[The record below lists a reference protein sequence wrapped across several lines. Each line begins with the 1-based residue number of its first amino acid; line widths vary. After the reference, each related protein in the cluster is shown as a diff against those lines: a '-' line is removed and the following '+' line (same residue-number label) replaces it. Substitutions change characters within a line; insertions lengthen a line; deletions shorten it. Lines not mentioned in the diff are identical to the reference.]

1 MSDAGRKP
9 FSDKVSEAIKPE
21 SEKSTFEKGKESVT
35 NTLDGFAAKNI
46 PDNQKSFG
54 QSVADNVKSGHDDAK
69 AAVQEEHAQLQKD
82 LATLGETA
90 GEYLEAAKEQVA
102 NAAQYV
108 SSVVTGATEGA
119 KTAANDSKK

>member
-1 MSDAGRKP
+1 MADAGRKP
-9 FSDKVSEAIKPE
+9 FSDKLSEAVKPD
-21 SEKSTFEKGKESVT
+21 SEKTTLEKGKEAVT
-35 NTLDGFAAKNI
+35 NSLDNFAAKNT

-54 QSVADNVKSGHDDAK
+54 QTVADNAKAGHEDAK
-69 AAVQEEHAQLQKD
+69 AAVSEQQAKLEKD
-82 LATLGETA
+82 QATFGETA

-102 NAAQYV
+102 HAAQYV

>member
-1 MSDAGRKP
+1 MSDAGRKS
-9 FSDKVSEAIKPE
+9 FTDKASEAIKPD
-21 SEKSTFEKGKESVT
+21 SQKTLFEKGKETVT
-35 NTLDGFAAKNI
+35 DTLDSFAAKNV

-54 QSVADNVKSGHDDAK
+54 QSVADNVQAGHDDAK
-69 AAVQEEHAQLQKD
+69 AAVQKELANLDNKQ
-82 LATLGETA
+82 ATLSETA

-119 KTAANDSKK
+119 KTAANDTKK